1 MKDPVIEVMVDPVA
15 EARRYVEN
23 AKSTLSTNGKLDL
36 ETNCYQDSKYVKAAG
51 HYLWSAVLIIL
62 DAVFEVKTKN
72 HPHPD
77 IIDYRKEI
85 IQRDKKLLTLVNAA
99 YETMH
104 ITLGYDGNLSKDV
117 CMGGIR
123 LANDIIDRC
132 AAMLTKAVRVSPL
145 IYHQSS
151 GQSSQC

>member
-1 MKDPVIEVMVDPVA
+1 MKDPVIEVVVDPVA

-23 AKSTLSTNGKLDL
+23 AKTTLSTNGKLDL
-36 ETNCYQDSKYVKAAG
+36 ETNCYQDPKYVKAAG
-51 HYLWSAVLIIL
+51 HYLWNAVLIIL

-77 IIDYRKEI
+77 IIDYRNEI
-85 IQRDKKLLTLVNAA
+85 LKRDKKLLTMVNAA

-104 ITLGYDGNLSKDV
+104 ITMGYDGNLSKDV
-117 CMGGIR
+117 CSGGIR

-132 AAMLTKAVRVSPL
+132 AAMLPKAV
-145 IYHQSS
+145 
-151 GQSSQC
+151 